1 MDCFQRCV
9 REEGVLSLWRGNWAN
24 VLRYFPTQ
32 AINFSVKDA
41 LNRVFLQGVSAE
53 TQKTK
58 YFLMSLLS
66 GGLAGS
72 FSLIFVY
79 PLDFARTRLGADIG
93 KAAGERQFS
102 GLFDCCRQIL
112 AKDGIKGLYQGFLV
126 SVLGIFT
133 YRAFYFGYEYVYAQR
148 VRRRQEIHLGH
159 FVITEKSIIL
169 SQVRLCSVC
178 HIDLRDARLSPRHH
192 PKEADDGE
200 RQGSLL
206 EAVQGHNRLRVQNPK
221 PGGSDRVL
229 QRQLVQLLEEHRQ
242 LTGAG
247 SLRRATENVLAP
259 WQSLIN

>member
-1 MDCFQRCV
+1 M
-9 REEGVLSLWRGNWAN
+9 LSLWRGNWAN

-41 LNRVFLQGVSAE
+41 LNRVFLQGVSAD

-133 YRAFYFGYEYVYAQR
+133 YRAFYFGYEICLFAEGMMPAKDSSGEPLNNR
-148 VRRRQEIHLGH
+148 KKHHSWPGSPSLNLSHRPRRRWP
-159 FVITEKSIIL
+159 TL
-169 SQVRLCSVC
+169 STPSEG
-178 HIDLRDARLSPRHH
+178 D
-192 PKEADDGE
+192 
-200 RQGSLL
+200 
-206 EAVQGHNRLRVQNPK
+206 
-221 PGGSDRVL
+221 
-229 QRQLVQLLEEHRQ
+229 
-242 LTGAG
+242 
-247 SLRRATENVLAP
+247 
-259 WQSLIN
+259 